1 VLHTK
6 ILAVVFRSRARRAVV
21 MPEEPGYR
29 VHAGEPAIFV
39 EIYLPKKADFQGR
52 LYESLTRGFDVEAVR
67 RHFKE
72 PERRDRIRELFRR
85 YDPRLSCEGDRVD
98 AMREVLFGYSMYEVD
113 GVFRA
118 PGDGSRGV
126 QEERNQVIR
135 MVFKPDYPGIAE
147 RSGATL
153 EAVREM
159 AGERFHAYRERN
171 GSVLSDAA
179 GRTSEPEKLVA
190 EELRS
195 WIEDVSLFLFGYVV
209 YELCERVAEL
219 RDGAGRRPEEEIWVT
234 SFWEMTVNR
243 VVRAA

>member
-1 VLHTK
+1 L
-6 ILAVVFRSRARRAVV
+6 ARRDVV
-21 MPEEPGYR
+21 MPQELGYR

-39 EIYLPKKADFQGR
+39 EIYLPKKSDFQGR
-52 LYESLTRGFDVEAVR
+52 LYEALTRGFDVQEVKH
-67 RHFKE
+67 HFKD
-72 PERRDRIRELFRR
+72 PERKERIRELFRR
-85 YDPRLSCEGDRVD
+85 YDPRLSCDDGRVD

-118 PGDGSRGV
+118 QGNGSRGV
-126 QEERNQVIR
+126 YEERNQIIR
-135 MVFKPDYPGIAE
+135 VVFKPDYGGIAE

-153 EAVREM
+153 ETVREM

-179 GRTSEPEKLVA
+179 GRTSGPEKLVA

-209 YELCERVAEL
+209 YELCEKIAEL
-219 RDGAGRRPEEEIWVT
+219 RENAHKRPEEEIWLT

-243 VVRAA
+243 VVNAA

>member
-1 VLHTK
+1 
-6 ILAVVFRSRARRAVV
+6 
-21 MPEEPGYR
+21 MPEELGYR

-52 LYESLTRGFDVEAVR
+52 LYETLTRGFDIQEVKN
-67 RHFKE
+67 HFKD
-72 PERRDRIRELFRR
+72 PERRDSIRELFRR
-85 YDPRLSCEGDRVD
+85 YDPRLSSDEDRVD

-118 PGDGSRGV
+118 QGNGSRGV
-126 QEERNQVIR
+126 FEERNQIIR
-135 MVFKPDYPGIAE
+135 VVFKPDYDDIAK

-179 GRTSEPEKLVA
+179 GRTSGPEKLVA

-195 WIEDVSLFLFGYVV
+195 WIEDVSLFLFGYIV
-209 YELCERVAEL
+209 YELCEKIAEL
-219 RDGAGRRPEEEIWVT
+219 REDTGKRPEEEIWVT
-234 SFWEMTVNR
+234 SFWGVTVNR
-243 VVRAA
+243 AVAA